1 MATIFRHNESRM
13 LMKKVFRITLQFCE
27 SERVTVVAPGTT
39 VIVPVAVW
47 RQSCATFIT
56 PVVVCATVI
65 AQSSCV
71 YTPDAAV
78 ILWVFSNSYQQVGYT
93 FTCTYVFMF
102 FLNLFHFPH
111 KSLNS
116 TVTAVKIFILYFTG
130 SSKKL

>member
-71 YTPDAAV
+71 YAAV

-93 FTCTYVFMF
+93 FTCMYVFMF
-102 FLNLFHFPH
+102 FFLKSVSFPTQ
-111 KSLNS
+111 K
-116 TVTAVKIFILYFTG
+116 FQ
-130 SSKKL
+130 